1 MALECRSTNAADAG
15 KNFSEAPTAAA
26 GTRFP
31 PSSEF
36 QTGLSRSN
44 PMIRT
49 VACALAVFVLVGN
62 VSADKKGG
70 NGQNNQMVRGT
81 VKSVEADKAVL
92 IVNQKVKGETV
103 VRELD
108 ISDNTVFVF
117 ADGEVVGKE
126 GLQQPELKP
135 GVSVNIKCDKDVKV
149 LRVRVMGG
157 KK

>member
-1 MALECRSTNAADAG
+1 
-15 KNFSEAPTAAA
+15 
-26 GTRFP
+26 
-31 PSSEF
+31 
-36 QTGLSRSN
+36 
-44 PMIRT
+44 MIRT
-49 VACALAVFVLVGN
+49 IACALAAFLFIGS
-62 VSADKKGG
+62 VSADNKAAKA
-70 NGQNNQMVRGT
+70 GQNNQMVRGT

-92 IVNQKVKGETV
+92 IVNQKLKGETV

-126 GLQQPELKP
+126 GLQQAELKP
-135 GVSVNIKCDKDVKV
+135 GVAVAIKCDKDVKV